1 MISLFLFSLLEL
13 LMSLGILKQP
23 HSRSTEEVEFKDSGN
38 EVVSQTTA
46 IIHTSRQG
54 FEEWNN
60 RNRNRNQLEVHG
72 EYEVKAICANKTMQ
86 QDK

>member
-54 FEEWNN
+54 FEE
-60 RNRNRNQLEVHG
+60 
-72 EYEVKAICANKTMQ
+72 
-86 QDK
+86 